1 MATPDDVLEA
11 IRGGDRD
18 RLQALLDED
27 PALAS
32 ARDRAGISAV
42 LHAAYRART
51 DLLALLLACRPH
63 LGIFEAAAL
72 GRTEDAAACLDE
84 DPAAVTAV
92 AGDGFTA
99 LHLAAY
105 FARPDVAALL
115 LERGADPSAVASNA
129 SRVTPLHS
137 AAAGRSVEVV
147 RLLLRHP
154 VDVNARQHGGWTAL
168 HEAAL
173 LGDADM
179 VRLLLGRGAATQ
191 VASDDGKLPLELAL
205 EKGHGEAADLLRV
218 AR

>member
-1 MATPDDVLEA
+1 MATPEDVLEA
-11 IRGGDRD
+11 IRAGERD

-32 ARDRAGISAV
+32 ARDRAGISAL
-42 LHAAYRART
+42 LHATYRGQT
-51 DLLALLLACRPH
+51 DMLAALLACRPR
-63 LGIFEAAAL
+63 LDIFEAAAL
-72 GRTEDAAACLDE
+72 GRTEVAAARLDE
-84 DPAAVTAV
+84 DPAAATAV

-105 FARPDVAALL
+105 FAHPDVVALL
-115 LERGADPSAVASNA
+115 LERGADPCAVASNA
-129 SRVTPLHS
+129 ARVTPLHS

-147 RLLLRHP
+147 RLLLHHP
-154 VDVNARQHGGWTAL
+154 VDVNARQQGGWTAL

-179 VRLLLGRGAATQ
+179 VRLLLGRGAAAQ
-191 VASDDGKLPLELAL
+191 AASDDGKLPLELAL
-205 EKGHGEAADLLRV
+205 AKGHGEAADLLRA